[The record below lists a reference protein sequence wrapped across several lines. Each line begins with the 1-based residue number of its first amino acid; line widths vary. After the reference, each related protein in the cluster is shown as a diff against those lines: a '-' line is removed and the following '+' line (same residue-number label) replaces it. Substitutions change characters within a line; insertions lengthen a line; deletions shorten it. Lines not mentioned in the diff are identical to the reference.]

1 MTQLRTHLFLLVL
14 CAMIPAMGLAVYVNF
29 EQREAGAKNVSREA
43 LWAAHSAALQTG
55 MIFEKTR
62 HLLREIA
69 KHSEIRRT
77 EQPASDEF
85 LNLLLRENPIFE
97 MIAVADMH
105 GNFVANTLKS
115 LSYNISDRACF
126 QRVVRDRTFQIGEYA
141 FSRTTG
147 QRTLHAAYPVIG
159 TDGFPDLIVVAA
171 LDLNFFDK
179 LREEIAH
186 LPSGATLTIA
196 DRQGTILYRYP
207 HQEEYLGNSL
217 PGDSWL
223 YMSRWSE
230 PEGTF
235 TDTGVDRRKR
245 IYAFHRLDLTDQKC
259 DIYVRIGIP
268 AETAYAEA
276 NEVMFRQMTVLA
288 LVSIIAIMLTHLI
301 GNRLILDRVRRLMI
315 AARQIADGN
324 LTARADISH
333 HHGEFGQ
340 LAQSFNDMAESLHS
354 REIERRQAE
363 EEIRLNEARLESIL
377 KISQFSAENIQEL
390 LDFALEEAITLTGS
404 KIGYIDFYDEDKQEF
419 TLNSWSSG
427 VMKECAI
434 TDPCA
439 VRQLEK
445 TGLWG
450 EAVRQRS
457 PIVINDFKEENP
469 LKKGYPE
476 GHLALHSFMTI
487 PVFSNHRIVAVVGAA
502 NKSSDYNYSDVRQ
515 LTLLMDS
522 VWKIVERKTV
532 EEELK
537 RAKAW
542 AEERSQAAEA
552 ASKAKSEFLAVMSH
566 EIRTPM
572 NGVIGMTDLA
582 LMTELTSV
590 QHDYLQNIKHC
601 SYSLLNII
609 NDILDFSKIEAG
621 RLEIEKTDF
630 DLPDLADNSVRVLA
644 AKCQEKNIRLS
655 CEIAPDLPKTVIGDP
670 SRIRQILVN
679 LLGNAV
685 KFTEH
690 GEISVSVKPLGKQSR
705 NICLIVFSVKDTG
718 IGISADKLEAVFESF
733 TQADSTTT
741 RQYGGTGLGLSISKK
756 LTQLM
761 GGDLSVQSEV
771 GKGSV
776 FSFTLPLEIADT
788 PAIKKSTAMLPEM
801 PTNASGNILI
811 AEDNDVNM
819 LIISQLISKMGFTV
833 IKAANGREAFSIYK
847 ENQIDLMFMD
857 IHMPQMDGIEATR
870 KIRDYEN
877 GKKHTPIIA
886 LTADAMKGD
895 KEKCLNAGMDDYIA
909 KPFKREEII
918 EAIKRFALKA
928 RV

>member
-1 MTQLRTHLFLLVL
+1 MTQLRTHLLLLVL
-14 CAMIPAMGLAVYVNF
+14 CAMIPAMGLSVYVNF

-77 EQPASDEF
+77 EQPAADEF
-85 LNLLLRENPIFE
+85 LKLLLRENPIFE
-97 MIAVADMH
+97 TLAVADIH
-105 GNFVANTLKS
+105 GNFVANARKS
-115 LSYNISDRACF
+115 LSHNISDRAYF
-126 QRVVRDRTFQIGEYA
+126 QRIIRNRTFQVGEYA
-141 FSRTTG
+141 LSRTTG
-147 QRTLHAAYPVIG
+147 QRTLHTADPIIG
-159 TDGFPDLIVVAA
+159 ADGFAEWVVVAA
-171 LDLNFFDK
+171 LDLNVFDK
-179 LREEIAH
+179 LREEIAQ

-196 DRQGTILYRYP
+196 DRQGTIVYRYP

-223 YMSRWSE
+223 YMSRWSD

-235 TDTGVDRRKR
+235 TDTGVDKRKR
-245 IYAFHRLDLTDQKC
+245 IYAFHRLDLTDQKG

-268 AETAYAEA
+268 AETAYFEA
-276 NEVMFRQMTVLA
+276 NEIMFRQMTVLA
-288 LVSIIAIMLTHLI
+288 LVCIIALMLTQLV

-324 LTARADISH
+324 LTARANISH

-354 REIERRQAE
+354 REIERKQAE
-363 EEIRLNEARLESIL
+363 KEIRLNEARLESIL

-390 LDFALEEAITLTGS
+390 LDFALEEAIELTDS

-419 TLNSWSSG
+419 TLNSWSKD
-427 VMKECAI
+427 VMKECAV
-434 TDPCA
+434 TEPCN
-439 VRQLEK
+439 VHQLK
-445 TGLWG
+445 KAGIWG

-457 PIVINDFKEENP
+457 PVVINDFKEENP

-476 GHLALHSFMTI
+476 GHILLHSFMSI

-502 NKSSDYNYSDVRQ
+502 NKPSDYNYSDVRQ

-522 VWKIVERKTV
+522 VWKIVERKKV

-537 RAKAW
+537 RAK
-542 AEERSQAAEA
+542 EAAEA

-582 LMTELTSV
+582 LMTHLSSV
-590 QHDYLQNIKHC
+590 QYDYLQNIKHC

-609 NDILDFSKIEAG
+609 NDILDFSKIEAD
-621 RLEIEKTDF
+621 RLEIEKIGF
-630 DLPDLADNSVRVLA
+630 DLPDLTDKSVRVLM

-690 GEISVSVKPLGKQSR
+690 GEISVSVKPLGKQSKHV
-705 NICLIVFSVKDTG
+705 CLIVFSVKDTG

-756 LTQLM
+756 LAQLM
-761 GGDLSVQSEV
+761 GGDLAVESEV

-776 FSFTLPLEIADT
+776 FSVTLPLEIADT
-788 PAIKKSTAMLPEM
+788 PLIEKTAATPEILLKG
-801 PTNASGNILI
+801 SGNILI

-819 LIISQLISKMGFTV
+819 LIISHLISKMGFTV
-833 IKAANGREAFSIYK
+833 IKAKDGREAFSMYK
-847 ENQIDLMFMD
+847 ENQIDLIFMD
-857 IHMPQMDGIEATR
+857 IHMPETDGLEATR
-870 KIRDYEN
+870 KIREYEN
-877 GKKHTPIIA
+877 GKKYTPIIA

-895 KEKCLNAGMDDYIA
+895 KEKCLTAGMDDYIA

-918 EAIKRFALKA
+918 EAIKRFMLKA
-928 RV
+928 